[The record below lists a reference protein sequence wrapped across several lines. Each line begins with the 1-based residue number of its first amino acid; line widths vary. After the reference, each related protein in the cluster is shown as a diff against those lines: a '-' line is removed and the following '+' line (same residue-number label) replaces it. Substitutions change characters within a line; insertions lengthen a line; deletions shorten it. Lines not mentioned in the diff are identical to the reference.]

1 MTLAPGTTLGSNQI
15 EASLGA
21 PASGDL
27 ARAGLLG
34 APGFRPLPHRLFLVP
49 ISEPNAFAVPPPP
62 PPPPPGGGG
71 GGGGGD
77 STISSP
83 RLDWPLALGHEL
95 GHHQARHTLKRT
107 GRALVF
113 SVARA
118 LLSGA
123 HDTSLID
130 RSVAVADSSYSRRQ
144 ER

>member
-1 MTLAPGTTLGSNQI
+1 MTLAPGITLGPNQI

-21 PASGDL
+21 PTSGDL

-49 ISEPNAFAVPPPP
+49 ISEPQRLRGP

-71 GGGGGD
+71 GGGGG
-77 STISSP
+77 
-83 RLDWPLALGHEL
+83 LDDVESEAGLALVLGHEL

-130 RSVAVADSSYSRRQ
+130 RSVAIADSSCSRRQ